1 MMMTNAE
8 LRDKY
13 LRMAEEASERASRR
27 KAWIRRRENRNL
39 RAMYDSNPKAHPTL
53 YAVRNDSAAWGRQ
66 WDLLLETKTNVAAST
81 DGVWK
86 GAVADN
92 QWYTQYA
99 QMYGIAALSDDIRT
113 LIGEIRGHKTS

>member
-1 MMMTNAE
+1 MMTNSE

-27 KAWIRRRENRNL
+27 KAWIHRRESRNL
-39 RAMYDSNPKAHPTL
+39 RAMYESNPKAHPVL
-53 YAVRNDSAAWGRQ
+53 YAVRNHPTEWEHQ
-66 WDLLLETKTNVAAST
+66 WNLLLDTKTNVAASS

-86 GAVADN
+86 GHIADN

-99 QMYGIAALSDDIRT
+99 QMYGIAALSDDIRA
-113 LIGEIRGHKTS
+113 LIGEIRGRQTT